1 MNITDSDSSSKNSE
15 DTSLFLDVL
24 DERQI
29 LLNYLLCFMLF
40 HVDYSWTQN
49 NSINVFFLADMC
61 NWLARPT
68 HPTNDVKWT
77 KQPKNCGKL

>member
-1 MNITDSDSSSKNSE
+1 MNITDSDSSSKSSE

-29 LLNYLLCFMLF
+29 FLNYLLCFMLF

-49 NSINVFFLADMC
+49 NSINEFFF
-61 NWLARPT
+61 
-68 HPTNDVKWT
+68 
-77 KQPKNCGKL
+77 